1 MFQNYNQYNDAFSN
15 SDNMELD
22 KLARELNNK
31 RKAHKKANQNY
42 KSFTKGIAE
51 GISSYNDKNQFNF
64 LPASCNDSQDNQSSN
79 DNNLYNMSITS
90 SLDDINPYISD
101 DEISSNYSSLPKKE
115 KKSLR
120 MNSNHLNHFK
130 SNDDSKILSHLK
142 KCGDCKNQL
151 FELLQ
156 KKHGEHNLVDNN
168 AQKQNY
174 NNTFSGLQDSELKN
188 ILIIIVIGIIIII
201 FIDVLLF

>member
-1 MFQNYNQYNDAFSN
+1 MFPNYNQYNDAFSN

-64 LPASCNDSQDNQSSN
+64 LPASCNDSQDNLSSN
-79 DNNLYNMSITS
+79 NNDLYNISNSS

-101 DEISSNYSSLPKKE
+101 EEISSNYSSLPKKE

-130 SNDDSKILSHLK
+130 PNDDSKILSHLK
-142 KCGDCKNQL
+142 KCSDCKNQL

-156 KKHGEHNLVDNN
+156 KKHNKYNLIDNT
-168 AQKQNY
+168 QKQY
-174 NNTFSGLQDSELKN
+174 DNNTFIGLQDSELKN
-188 ILIIIVIGIIIII
+188 ILIVIVIGIIIII
-201 FIDVLLF
+201 FIDILLF